1 MALSTVQTARL
12 QARLDQ
18 AELRLADLY
27 AAALAAI
34 PNSEVSQYEFDSG
47 EGRQRVWR
55 RSPLVLQQAISRLEK
70 EIDQLYS
77 RIECTGLA
85 RLTRRR

>member
-1 MALSTVQTARL
+1 MALSTTQRARI
-12 QARLDQ
+12 QAQLDQ
-18 AELRLADLY
+18 AELRLTDLY

-55 RSPLVLQQAISRLEK
+55 RSPLILQDAIRRLEK

-77 RIECTGLA
+77 RLEGTGLVRA
-85 RLTRRR
+85 TRRR